1 MDALKKV
8 EVVISSLDAREVIQ
22 TFEKQG
28 HFAYTRIE
36 EIKGR
41 GERGHQDGQGLA
53 RAFSNDMLIFVVP
66 GTLFDKVKEE
76 LREIM
81 TEYGGICLVS
91 EVQSLIH

>member
-8 EVVISSLDAREVIQ
+8 EIVISSLDARQVIQ
-22 TFEKQG
+22 AFEKEG
-28 HFAYTRIE
+28 HYAYTRIE

-41 GERGHQDGQGLA
+41 GERGHQDGTGLA
-53 RAFSNDMLIFVVP
+53 RAFSNDILIFVVP
-66 GTLFDKVKEE
+66 KYLFDKVKEE